1 MEKVR
6 TVDSEI
12 SVKKEMLYSFLMVIF
27 GVVLGVISKALDE
40 TAVNELPELFQYLD
54 LTNFLG
60 RFSIWIFIAFCISA
74 YSNSAKR
81 AALNVFLFFV
91 GMVSSYYI
99 YSALIAGFFP
109 KTYALIWI
117 CITILSPLPAFFCW
131 YAKGNGW
138 FAVCISGIIIG
149 VLFSQAVILFQG
161 IRITHI
167 TEIIVWLAS
176 LFVLKHSA
184 HIRTRLLLT
193 DLPANFVK
201 NTRNTKSIPA
211 FFALLSNKSVK

>member
-6 TVDSEI
+6 TADSEI
-12 SVKKEMLYSFLMVIF
+12 SVKKEMLYSFLMVNF

-60 RFSIWIFIAFCISA
+60 RFSIWIFIAVCISA

-99 YSALIAGFFP
+99 CSALIAGFFL

-138 FAVCISGIIIG
+138 FAVFISGIIIG

-176 LFVLKHSA
+176 LFVLKRKPKEFAIEIGISLPIA
-184 HIRTRLLLT
+184 ILLQLLL
-193 DLPANFVK
+193 PFF
-201 NTRNTKSIPA
+201 A
-211 FFALLSNKSVK
+211 FFG

>member
-1 MEKVR
+1 MKKALAKIR
-6 TVDSEI
+6 TADLEI
-12 SVKKEMLYSFLMVIF
+12 SVRKKIFYSFLIAIF
-27 GVVLGVISKALDE
+27 GIVLGVASKALDE

-60 RFSIWIFIAFCISA
+60 RFSIWIFIAVCISV

-99 YSALIAGFFP
+99 YSAMVAGFFP
-109 KTYALIWI
+109 KAYALIWI
-117 CITILSPLPAFFCW
+117 CITILSPLPAFLCW

-138 FAVCISGIIIG
+138 FAICISGIIIG

-176 LFVLKHSA
+176 LFVLRRNLKEFAIEIGIS
-184 HIRTRLLLT
+184 LT
-193 DLPANFVK
+193 IAIVLQLFLPSF
-201 NTRNTKSIPA
+201 A
-211 FFALLSNKSVK
+211 FFG

>member
-1 MEKVR
+1 MDKRLEKVR

-74 YSNSAKR
+74 YNNSAKR

-91 GMVSSYYI
+91 GMVSRELI
-99 YSALIAGFFP
+99 EFHFLLIADVLLMKNWIYFFLQI
-109 KTYALIWI
+109 LI
-117 CITILSPLPAFFCW
+117 
-131 YAKGNGW
+131 AK
-138 FAVCISGIIIG
+138 S
-149 VLFSQAVILFQG
+149 
-161 IRITHI
+161 ITHKMNLI
-167 TEIIVWLAS
+167 LQSKMVFTMTVRFTLMS
-176 LFVLKHSA
+176 CSRFVQ
-184 HIRTRLLLT
+184 LLSRRIKLRVS
-193 DLPANFVK
+193 FRQK
-201 NTRNTKSIPA
+201 NTGWNIMRLNRISLLWKHKGK
-211 FFALLSNKSVK
+211 ALMAQ

>member
-1 MEKVR
+1 MDKRLENVR

-12 SVKKEMLYSFLMVIF
+12 SIRKKIFYSFFVVVF
-27 GVVLGVISKALDE
+27 GIILGVASKALDE
-40 TAVNELPELFQYLD
+40 TAVNELPKLFQYLD
-54 LTNFLG
+54 ITNFLG
-60 RFSIWIFIAFCISA
+60 RFSIWILIAVCISV

-99 YSALIAGFFP
+99 YSAMVAGFFP
-109 KTYALIWI
+109 KAYALIWI
-117 CITILSPLPAFFCW
+117 CITILSPLPAFLCW

-138 FAVCISGIIIG
+138 FAICISGIIIG

-167 TEIIVWLAS
+167 TETIVWLAS
-176 LFVLKHSA
+176 LFVLRRNLKEFAMEIGIS
-184 HIRTRLLLT
+184 
-193 DLPANFVK
+193 LPVAIVLQLFLP
-201 NTRNTKSIPA
+201 SFA
-211 FFALLSNKSVK
+211 FFG